1 MGTEAN
7 CNTKCDALFALLAK
21 NDEDLTDRVC
31 HHECDCVIHK
41 TNCNPN
47 QQGGRPNQP
56 AKRQQPPN
64 NHNNQGNLVPL
75 IHTEV
80 VALLAADKNL
90 TQANCDKK
98 CDAIFALLAQKDET
112 LTDRVCHHECD
123 CVIHK
128 RNCGV
133 HFNHNNQGNLVP
145 LIHTEVVALLAAD
158 KNLTQANC

>member
-1 MGTEAN
+1 MG
-7 CNTKCDALFALLAK
+7 
-21 NDEDLTDRVC
+21 
-31 HHECDCVIHK
+31 
-41 TNCNPN
+41 
-47 QQGGRPNQP
+47 
-56 AKRQQPPN
+56 
-64 NHNNQGNLVPL
+64 

-133 HFNHNNQGNLVP
+133 HFNQHPGGPTQPTKRQQPPNNHNNHNNHNNQNNHNNHNNQGNLVP

-158 KNLTQANC
+158 KNLTQANCDKKCDAIFAL